1 MSVNINTKEYW
12 NQRFSSNDWE
22 EKQGRQQTESFAR
35 GQIGHLKI
43 PADFDGT
50 ILDFGCGLGDAI
62 PIFRQAFPKAK
73 LIGMDI
79 SQSAVDKCNERFG
92 GMATFMQGDYKN
104 TPSVDVI
111 ISSNVFE
118 HLSND
123 REIAK
128 YLLTKCKSLNII
140 VPYREHPLCS
150 EHVNSYEKK
159 YFSQIGDFDCEV
171 FPCKGWTPF
180 GLRALYYN
188 IYFKNIFRFLLGKPV
203 IRRNMQIIYRF
214 LAVSPGNHP

>member
-1 MSVNINTKEYW
+1 LNIPE
-12 NQRFSSNDWE
+12 
-22 EKQGRQQTESFAR
+22 
-35 GQIGHLKI
+35 
-43 PADFDGT
+43 DFDGT

-62 PIFRQAFPKAK
+62 PIYRQAFPKAK
-73 LIGMDI
+73 FIGMDI
-79 SQSAVDKCNERFG
+79 SQTAIDKCHDSFG
-92 GMATFMQGDYKN
+92 SMATFMQGDYKD
-104 TPSVDVI
+104 TPEVDII

-128 YLLTKCKSLNII
+128 HLLTKCRSLNII
-140 VPYREHPLCS
+140 VPYREYPLCS
-150 EHVNSYEKK
+150 EHINSYEKE
-159 YFSQIGDFDCEV
+159 YFNEIGHSDCQV
-171 FPCKGWTPF
+171 FPCKGWTPY

-214 LAVSPGNHP
+214 LGTGPDNH